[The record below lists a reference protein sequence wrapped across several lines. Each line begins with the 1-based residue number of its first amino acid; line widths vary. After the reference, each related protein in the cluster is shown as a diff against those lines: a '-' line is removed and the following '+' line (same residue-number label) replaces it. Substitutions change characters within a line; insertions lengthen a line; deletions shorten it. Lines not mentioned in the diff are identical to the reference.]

1 MWFLKYINKELFE
14 EVGPEGGGFSQ
25 EEIALRLRSP
35 EGTEF
40 PEQIKSEENQAE
52 GSENE
57 FKPSAEWDIFK
68 SDADFKLPEGLSKEN
83 EQDLI
88 KTHIAKKYGF
98 EAPKLHPLSQQIEAM
113 AKENPNITLNDLVNT
128 VNDKF
133 VDVSKMSVDEKIAF
147 DLYNKFG
154 RYDETTNPS
163 GLTQEEVAEEISKMS
178 KIQKLETAR
187 AVDSNVE
194 TYNQKLLSDY
204 QEQQKAEYAKNYD
217 TIIANINT
225 SVEDIKKSVI
235 GLNSIY
241 GIEMNAEKQNG
252 YLEEFKHF
260 ITPDK
265 ETGIRPLDKFFQDD
279 INLYKLFVLGVKNSG
294 EDTIVSLLTQGRENA
309 KEALFTKLGITP
321 TFSSNQRGNEQG
333 LTEEQKKFL
342 LGRPEGYNQQ

>member
-1 MWFLKYINKELFE
+1 
-14 EVGPEGGGFSQ
+14 
-25 EEIALRLRSP
+25 
-35 EGTEF
+35 
-40 PEQIKSEENQAE
+40 
-52 GSENE
+52 
-57 FKPSAEWDIFK
+57 
-68 SDADFKLPEGLSKEN
+68 
-83 EQDLI
+83 
-88 KTHIAKKYGF
+88 
-98 EAPKLHPLSQQIEAM
+98 
-113 AKENPNITLNDLVNT
+113 
-128 VNDKF
+128 
-133 VDVSKMSVDEKIAF
+133 MSVDEKIAF

-204 QEQQKAEYAKNYD
+204 QEQQKAEYARNYD

-241 GIEMNAEKQNG
+241 GIEMNADKQNG

-265 ETGIRPLDKFFQDD
+265 ETGIRPLDKFLQDD

-321 TFSSNQRGNEQG
+321 TFSSNQRSNDQG
-333 LTEEQKKFL
+333 FTEEQKKFL
-342 LGRPEGYNQQ
+342 LSKPEGYNQQ